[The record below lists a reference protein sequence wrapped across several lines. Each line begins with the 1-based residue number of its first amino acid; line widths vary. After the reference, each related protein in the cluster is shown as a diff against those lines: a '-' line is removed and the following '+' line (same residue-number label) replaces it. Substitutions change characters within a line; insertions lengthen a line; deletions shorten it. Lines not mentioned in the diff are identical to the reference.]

1 MSRISDNIANELN
14 NEVSLFQRVMSEI
27 RGSISSEANNENV
40 KNALEK
46 INYLEGRF
54 SSIQTKISR
63 INDDENEYQWN
74 YVINLNGKIVSVSPG
89 ASLISGYKPKEFL
102 DDNRL
107 LEKIV
112 HQDDK
117 EIYID
122 HFKTSYSNTQQNH
135 LKFRIVTKSNA
146 VRWISHKCVP
156 LFHSNGKLKGR
167 KITNDDITEEI
178 EALQWLKLKSKAL
191 ESISSGILIADIN
204 GKILWVNPGFTKLTG
219 YTILEV
225 IGKDLSFLRSDL
237 HTKEFYTNLWETV
250 LQGKTWHGEITN
262 KKKNGEIYLD
272 EMTITPVFDETSQKI
287 SHFIA
292 VKEDISERKKNEEE
306 LNRLIEEIYE
316 EQDRIEENASELV
329 QLNAKLEISE
339 EKLQELNARKDRF
352 FSILAHDLKNPFT
365 ALIGY
370 SEMLLKDYDEFSEE
384 EKKEFIG
391 VIFKTSK
398 NVFELLENLLDWSRM
413 QTGKLEMSPQKIDF
427 HTIAHDVYNLAFGN
441 ASKKEIN
448 LDFSVPENTF
458 VFVDENAVSTVL
470 RNLVTNAIKFTSKD
484 GKISVK
490 SEEEENY
497 FKITVEDTGIG
508 ISEDVIEKLFRIDN
522 VHTTPGTANEKGTGL
537 GLILCKELIEKSGGT
552 IWVESE
558 KGKGSKF
565 IFTLAKAE

>member
-1 MSRISDNIANELN
+1 MFP
-14 NEVSLFQRVMSEI
+14 SLAAFV
-27 RGSISSEANNENV
+27 
-40 KNALEK
+40 
-46 INYLEGRF
+46 
-54 SSIQTKISR
+54 
-63 INDDENEYQWN
+63 
-74 YVINLNGKIVSVSPG
+74 
-89 ASLISGYKPKEFL
+89 SLISGYKPKDFI

-117 EIYID
+117 EIYKT
-122 HFKTSYSNTQQNH
+122 HFTSFFSNTNKGH

-146 VRWISHKCVP
+146 IRWISHKCVP
-156 LFHSNGKLKGR
+156 LFHPNGNLKGR
-167 KITNDDITEEI
+167 RVTNTDITEEI

-191 ESISSGILIADIN
+191 ESISSGIIITDVN
-204 GKILWVNPGFTKLTG
+204 GTILWVNPGFTKLTG
-219 YTILEV
+219 YTILEI
-225 IGKDLSFLRSDL
+225 IGKNPGFLKSGR
-237 HTKEFYTNLWETV
+237 HTKEFYTNLWETI
-250 LQGKTWHGEITN
+250 LQGKTWRGEITN
-262 KKKNGEIYLD
+262 KKKNGEVYLD
-272 EMTITPVFDETSQKI
+272 NMTITPVFDETSHKI

-339 EKLQELNARKDRF
+339 EKLQELNSRKDRF

-370 SEMLLKDYDEFSEE
+370 SEMLLLDYDEFSEE

-398 NVFELLENLLDWSRM
+398 NVYELLENLLDWSRM
-413 QTGKLEMSPQKIDF
+413 QTGKLEMSPKIIDF
-427 HTIAHDVYNLAFGN
+427 HSVAKDVYNLTYGN
-441 ASKKEIN
+441 ATKKQIE
-448 LDFSVPENTF
+448 LEFSIPEKTL
-458 VFVDENAVSTVL
+458 VFADKNAVSTVL
-470 RNLVTNAIKFTSKD
+470 RNLVTNAIKFTSKE

-497 FKITVEDTGIG
+497 FKITVEDNGLG
-508 ISEDVIEKLFRIDN
+508 ISEEVIGKLFRIDSA
-522 VHTTPGTANEKGTGL
+522 HTTSGTANEKGTGL
-537 GLILCKELIEKSGGT
+537 GLILCKELVEKSGGT

-558 KGKGSKF
+558 EGKGSKF